1 MKWIDGVGAGI
12 HEGAPCRW
20 HGEIAAMSQK
30 VRDYRKFMVDD
41 AIDPALLPLDVW
53 NTLFDAYQNKPGNFY
68 KGFKRLGVLRY
79 DVEQEIKKAEEQ
91 GKWLTEDEA
100 ARDVLYEV
108 IDELGNDMWYQRAM
122 SLIEEDCRK
131 DVAWRPKN
139 YARYLDPVYDEQEER
154 GWQPYWEPARWILP
168 GSQVT

>member
-1 MKWIDGVGAGI
+1 MATTG
-12 HEGAPCRW
+12 
-20 HGEIAAMSQK
+20 Q
-30 VRDYRKFMVDD
+30 RDYRKFMVDD

-53 NTLFDAYQNKPGNFY
+53 NDLFDTYQSKPGNFY

-79 DVEQEIKKAEEQ
+79 DVEQEIKKAEEA

-139 YARYLDPVYDEQEER
+139 YAKFLDPVYDEQETR
-154 GWQPYWEPARWILP
+154 GWQPYWEPTRWILP
-168 GSQVT
+168 GAQTTSPPSP